1 MTEITAQAQRM
12 KAAALKA
19 KSEAN
24 EWGYDTDAFHDEAT
38 PDAVIQVVEALEK
51 AQQRIG
57 ELERSH
63 KTLRETMAGIH
74 NTIRTDGGYM
84 PLVSIL
90 NASKRAY
97 EESAAAAGI
106 QVIEGEG
113 Q

>member
-1 MTEITAQAQRM
+1 MNDITALSPVTPEMLASLKLSAMNLAEGEMMSFEPAVFR
-12 KAAALKA
+12 AL
-19 KSEAN
+19 
-24 EWGYDTDAFHDEAT
+24 
-38 PDAVIQVVEALEK
+38 VEALEK

-74 NTIRTDGGYM
+74 NTIRTDGGYT